1 MRKLNALKFDDNNII
16 NIKKFIQY
24 QDLPPSMSDYE
35 KERFKRNYK
44 DFVLENDKLIYK
56 PNNLQVIPTS
66 EMNQT
71 LEALYK
77 DPVYG
82 LGAGIKT
89 FYSSVNSKYLNITR
103 KDVKHFLETKTTYQ
117 LTKTEPRPSNKPVFA
132 TYSNQRWGADLVDVK
147 LYAGYNNG
155 YKFILTA
162 IDFFTKKAFA
172 TGIFDNTAPNVIK
185 GFEDIIDNQS
195 NGTTPNYLQT
205 DNGPEFTS
213 LLFQEWCK
221 NNNIKLIHTL
231 SYTPQSNGLIE
242 GFNGQLRKL
251 MRENFIR
258 NNNEDKL
265 NWRKYLPQLL
275 ENKNERKHTT
285 TKVKPNDVWREGSTI
300 NKDNDNEISEQV
312 RERIKNYVKKEV
324 AKNKSEILKAG
335 DKVRVLMSSLY
346 SEVRAIIKSGRKK
359 LIPVMWSPNIYTI
372 KKRERKPRTVDK
384 DFYKPSYTLL
394 DSDGNLVLSQIKLN
408 NPNRERGAKK
418 FFATELQKID
428 EDKTEKVITQ
438 NDALKINNLGLT
450 ELNDEEKKGLE
461 ITKEIY
467 KKTAQEKKQTQEP
480 IIREASTRERKKREI
495 LDL

>member
-1 MRKLNALKFDDNNII
+1 MRKLNALKFDDKNIE

-24 QDLPPSMSDYE
+24 NELPKIFSDLE
-35 KERFKRNYK
+35 KERFKTNFK
-44 DFVLENDKLIYK
+44 DFVLINDTLIYK
-56 PNNLQVIPTS
+56 PKNLEVIPTFKI
-66 EMNQT
+66 NQT
-71 LEALYK
+71 LETLYK
-77 DPVYG
+77 NPVYG

-103 KDVKHFLETKTTYQ
+103 KDVKNFLETKTTYQ
-117 LTKTEPRPSNKPVFA
+117 LTKAEPKPSNKPVYA
-132 TYSNQRWGADLVDVK
+132 TYSNQRWGADLIDVK
-147 LYAGYNNG
+147 LYAGYNNN
-155 YKFILTA
+155 YKYILTA

-172 TGIFDNTAPNVIK
+172 VGIFDNTAPNVIK
-185 GFEDIIDNQS
+185 GFDEIIDDQS

-258 NNNEDKL
+258 NNADDKL
-265 NWRKYLPQLL
+265 NWRKFLPVLL

-285 TKVKPNDVWREGSTI
+285 TKEKPNDVWREGSTI
-300 NKDNDNEISEQV
+300 NKDNDNEISKNV
-312 RERIKNYVKKEV
+312 REKIKNYVKREV
-324 AKNKSEILKAG
+324 AKNKSSEFKKG

-346 SEVRAIIKSGRKK
+346 SQVRAIIKSGRKK

-372 KKRERKPRTVDK
+372 KKRERKPKDIDK

-394 DSDGNLVLSQIKLN
+394 DSDNNVVLSQIKLN
-408 NPNRERGAKK
+408 NPNRERGPKK
-418 FFATELQKID
+418 FFATELQKVD
-428 EDKTEKVITQ
+428 EDNIENVISQ
-438 NDALKINNLGLT
+438 NEALKINNLGLE
-450 ELNDEEKKGLE
+450 ELNEEELKGIEYKKQIYKATAKEKKLNE
-461 ITKEIY
+461 T
-467 KKTAQEKKQTQEP
+467 P
-480 IIREASTRERKKREI
+480 IIREPSTRERKKREI